1 MAEKTLSGVDVSGAV
16 GSQTNNIAGAVEY
29 VDLSITNPNGASVTV
44 SVDDTTH
51 TRRIVLYYTDTYAR
65 FAAFF

>member
-1 MAEKTLSGVDVSGAV
+1 MAEKTLSGDDVSGAV

-29 VDLSITNPNGASVTV
+29 VNLSITNPDGASVT
-44 SVDDTTH
+44 VDDTTH

-65 FAAFF
+65 LAAFF